1 MEQKTDMTVKK
12 PGLGKRN
19 SLGMLLS
26 NISSEIVEKS
36 QEDTAKSKLSQLPI
50 EKICRG
56 KYQPRKHMDSLAL
69 QELADSIKAQGIIQ
83 PIVVRL
89 IAEGEYEIIAGE
101 RRWRAAQL
109 AGLETVPVVI
119 KNVADDAAI
128 AMALIENI
136 QRENLNPIEEA
147 IALQRLMDEFI
158 MTHQE
163 VAAAVGKPRTTITNL
178 LRLLSLNEDVK
189 LLVAEGKLDLGHAKV
204 LLALT
209 GNQQS
214 QIARL
219 VALKELSVRETE
231 VLIKKSQ
238 AVTVTPKKTSTT
250 NPNIKHFENELS
262 EKLGA
267 KISIEHQSSGKGK
280 LIIYYNNVD
289 ELQGIS
295 EHIK

>member
-1 MEQKTDMTVKK
+1 
-12 PGLGKRN
+12 
-19 SLGMLLS
+19 
-26 NISSEIVEKS
+26 
-36 QEDTAKSKLSQLPI
+36 
-50 EKICRG
+50 
-56 KYQPRKHMDSLAL
+56 
-69 QELADSIKAQGIIQ
+69 
-83 PIVVRL
+83 
-89 IAEGEYEIIAGE
+89 
-101 RRWRAAQL
+101 
-109 AGLETVPVVI
+109 
-119 KNVADDAAI
+119 
-128 AMALIENI
+128 
-136 QRENLNPIEEA
+136 
-147 IALQRLMDEFI
+147 